1 MASQKQ
7 QVKQAVTAIRDNLKR
22 KIDESEKLEEPAFT
36 ARSRDIGIT
45 NPDIQ
50 RDVSKKQ
57 VVRGAMGAAYLATDV
72 ALNPQKYTS
81 KAIKNE
87 VSRKTVEEIARQGAK
102 YVKEMLPEP
111 LRKELDLTIDF
122 GGMGVKDVLE
132 GGRPTVGAR
141 YERPVEFGGLKGSAG
156 VQGRYDPESGSS
168 YVGARFTGRFAK
180 GGKVNPYAK
189 GSAVRKPKLK

>member
-7 QVKQAVTAIRDNLKR
+7 QLKQAVTAIRDDLKR
-22 KIDESEKLEEPAFT
+22 KIDQSEKLEETAFT

-72 ALNPQKYTS
+72 ALNPQNYTS
-81 KAIKNE
+81 KAIKDKA
-87 VSRKTVEEIARQGAK
+87 SREAVKEIARQGEK
-102 YVKEMLPEP
+102 IVNRMLPEGFS
-111 LRKELDLTIDF
+111 LNLNIKDIDLE
-122 GGMGVKDVLE
+122 KLQE
-132 GGRPTVGAR
+132 GRRPAVGAR

-156 VQGRYDPESGSS
+156 VQGRYDPESGETF
-168 YVGARFTGRFAK
+168 VGVGLKGRFAK
-180 GGKVNPYAK
+180 GGKVKRYAK
-189 GSAVRKPKLK
+189 GGGVRKPRLK

>member
-7 QVKQAVTAIRDNLKR
+7 QLKQAVSSIRDGLKAS
-22 KIDESEKLEEPAFT
+22 IDKLEDETAFT
-36 ARSRDIGIT
+36 VSSRDVGIT

-50 RDVSKKQ
+50 KDVSKKQ
-57 VVRGAMGAAYLATDV
+57 AARGAMGAAYLAADV

-81 KAIKNE
+81 RAIKDKA
-87 VSRKTVEEIARQGAK
+87 SRETVKEIARQGERI
-102 YVKEMLPEP
+102 VNRMLPEG
-111 LRKELDLTIDF
+111 LNLNLDF
-122 GGMGVKDVLE
+122 KSMGLEDVQR
-132 GGRPTVGAR
+132 GRRPAVGAG

-180 GGKVNPYAK
+180 GGKVKPYAK
-189 GSAVRKPKLK
+189 GGGVRKPRLK

>member
-7 QVKQAVTAIRDNLKR
+7 QLKQAVTAIRDDLKR
-22 KIDESEKLEEPAFT
+22 KIDQSEKLEETAFT

-72 ALNPQKYTS
+72 ALNPQNYTS
-81 KAIKNE
+81 KAIKDKA
-87 VSRKTVEEIARQGAK
+87 SREAVKEIARQGEK
-102 YVKEMLPEP
+102 IVNRMLPEGFS
-111 LRKELDLTIDF
+111 LNLNIKDIDLE
-122 GGMGVKDVLE
+122 KLQE
-132 GGRPTVGAR
+132 GRRPAVGAR

-156 VQGRYDPESGSS
+156 VQGRYDPESGETF
-168 YVGARFTGRFAK
+168 VGAGFKGRFAK
-180 GGKVNPYAK
+180 GGKVKRYAK
-189 GSAVRKPKLK
+189 GGGVRKPRLK

>member
-22 KIDESEKLEEPAFT
+22 KIDESEKLEEKAFT

-57 VVRGAMGAAYLATDV
+57 VVRGAIGAAFV
-72 ALNPQKYTS
+72 AADYKLNPDKYS
-81 KAIKNE
+81 LDKLKDKA
-87 VSRKTVEEIARQGAK
+87 SRAAFASVVQEGEKIVNGL
-102 YVKEMLPEP
+102 LPEGVS
-111 LRKELDLTIDF
+111 LNLNIKDIDLEKLQE
-122 GGMGVKDVLE
+122 GRRPAEGV
-132 GGRPTVGAR
+132 R

-156 VQGRYDPESGSS
+156 VQGRYDPESGETF
-168 YVGARFTGRFAK
+168 VGAGFKGRFAK
-180 GGKVNPYAK
+180 GGKVKQYAK
-189 GSAVRKPKLK
+189 GGGVRKPRLK

>member
-7 QVKQAVTAIRDNLKR
+7 QIKQAVTVIRDDLKR
-22 KIDESEKLEEPAFT
+22 KIDQSEKLEETAFT

-50 RDVSKKQ
+50 KDVSKKQ

-72 ALNPQKYTS
+72 ALNPQNYTS
-81 KAIKNE
+81 RAIKDKA
-87 VSRKTVEEIARQGAK
+87 SREAVKEIARQGEK
-102 YVKEMLPEP
+102 IVNRMLPEG
-111 LRKELDLTIDF
+111 LNLNLDF
-122 GGMGVKDVLE
+122 KSMGLEDVQK
-132 GGRPTVGAR
+132 GRRPTVGASFQ
-141 YERPVEFGGLKGSAG
+141 EPVEFGGLKGSAG

-180 GGKVNPYAK
+180 GGKVKPYAK
-189 GSAVRKPKLK
+189 GGGVRKPKLK

>member
-22 KIDESEKLEEPAFT
+22 KIDESEKLEEKAFT

-57 VVRGAMGAAYLATDV
+57 VVRGAIGAAFV
-72 ALNPQKYTS
+72 AADYKLNPDKYS
-81 KAIKNE
+81 LDKLKDKA
-87 VSRKTVEEIARQGAK
+87 SRAAFASVVREGENIVNRL
-102 YVKEMLPEP
+102 LPEGVS
-111 LRKELDLTIDF
+111 LNLNIKDIDLE
-122 GGMGVKDVLE
+122 KLQE
-132 GGRPTVGAR
+132 GRRPAVGAR

-156 VQGRYDPESGSS
+156 VQGRYDPESGETF
-168 YVGARFTGRFAK
+168 VGAGFKGRFAK
-180 GGKVNPYAK
+180 GGKVKQYAK
-189 GSAVRKPKLK
+189 GGGVRKPRLK

>member
-7 QVKQAVTAIRDNLKR
+7 QLKRAVSSIRDGLKAS
-22 KIDESEKLEEPAFT
+22 IDKLEDETAFT
-36 ARSRDIGIT
+36 VSSRDVGIT

-50 RDVSKKQ
+50 KDVSKKQ
-57 VVRGAMGAAYLATDV
+57 AARGAMGAAYLAADV

-81 KAIKNE
+81 RAIKDKA
-87 VSRKTVEEIARQGAK
+87 SRETVKEIARQGERI
-102 YVKEMLPEP
+102 VNRMLPEG
-111 LRKELDLTIDF
+111 LNLNLDF
-122 GGMGVKDVLE
+122 KSMGLEDVQR
-132 GGRPTVGAR
+132 GRRPAVGAG

-180 GGKVNPYAK
+180 GGKVKPYAK
-189 GSAVRKPKLK
+189 GGGVRKPKLK